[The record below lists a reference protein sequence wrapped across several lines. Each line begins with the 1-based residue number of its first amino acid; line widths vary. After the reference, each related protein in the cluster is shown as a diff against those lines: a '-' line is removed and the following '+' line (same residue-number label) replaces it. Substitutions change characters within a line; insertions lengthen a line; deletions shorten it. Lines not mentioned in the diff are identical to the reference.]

1 MGNVVRRMFADI
13 DADIYVLAEPAG
25 GYDPADGSSL
35 VNALITE
42 RVDMVVGIRRD
53 KGSKD
58 DDPLHQPAGDNAF
71 RWLYHRLFGGGVS
84 DIGSGFRA
92 MSRRFVKSFP
102 AISKG
107 FDIEVELSMHASQL
121 MVPVAEITLE
131 DTPPVGAMAAA
142 PAGLARRLRA
152 ARAAARLLRDVR
164 PFIFY
169 SSLALIFWALG
180 LMLLAP
186 RLLSG
191 EGFSMSSALLGL
203 VMLIA
208 GFIFASC
215 GLILDALRRSRIEQK
230 RILFLTVPALGAP
243 VAMSGRLGAEAA
255 RFVRFALVGGTGFVV
270 DAGLL
275 TVLHNGAGFDPFT
288 ARLVSIS
295 VSAFTTW
302 RLNRAV
308 TFGAS
313 DRSQASEGARYALV
327 AALTAGL
334 NYCLYAAG
342 ADRLA

>member
-1 MGNVVRRMFADI
+1 MSSIAIEDGLRVAVLLPCQNQAGTIGALIRGFAQELP
-13 DADIYVLAEPAG
+13 AARIYVFDNNSTDDTARVATREGRNRPPRDRARARAMSCGACSPTLTPTSMCSPNRAG

-58 DDPLHQPAGDNAF
+58 DDPRHQPAGDNAF

-131 DTPPVGAMAAA
+131 DTPPVGAMAVA
-142 PAGLARRLRA
+142 PAGPGEAPPRGQSGRSASPRCA
-152 ARAAARLLRDVR
+152 AVHLLLFLGSD
-164 PFIFY
+164 
-169 SSLALIFWALG
+169 LLGLG

-208 GFIFASC
+208 GFISASC

-243 VAMSGRLGAEAA
+243 
-255 RFVRFALVGGTGFVV
+255 
-270 DAGLL
+270 
-275 TVLHNGAGFDPFT
+275 
-288 ARLVSIS
+288 
-295 VSAFTTW
+295 
-302 RLNRAV
+302 
-308 TFGAS
+308 
-313 DRSQASEGARYALV
+313 
-327 AALTAGL
+327 
-334 NYCLYAAG
+334 
-342 ADRLA
+342 